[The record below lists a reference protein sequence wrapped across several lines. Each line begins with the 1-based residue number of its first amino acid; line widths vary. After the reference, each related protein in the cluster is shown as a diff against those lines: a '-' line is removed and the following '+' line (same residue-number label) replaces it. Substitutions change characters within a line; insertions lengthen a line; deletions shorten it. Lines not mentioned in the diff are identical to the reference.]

1 MPVLIYNQAK
11 TDIIKSIRKD
21 RQREVAQFDPIGMPI
36 ILLKNAPSEFDKY
49 VIDKELQHSDD
60 FTFCATLFDFR
71 FVFDKI
77 S

>member
-36 ILLKNAPSEFDKY
+36 ILLKKTKRILVTS
-49 VIDKELQHSDD
+49 
-60 FTFCATLFDFR
+60 TR
-71 FVFDKI
+71 FIEVPVTG
-77 S
+77 